1 VPNHLARELILT
13 IPLREDRGLDGNG
26 GPKVRRFRS
35 FLLALGP
42 RLRAFRREHDLT
54 QAEVAR
60 ALGLSDKSTITGW
73 EKGTTVPDGVARE
86 RLVALLDGRLW
97 PEVRRAMVVGEA
109 MPQRWLRAVRWYR
122 RASRERCHREAE
134 GVAIA
139 ARLAQLRDV
148 GTIEDLRQRYA
159 ECDEEWAASTLGRA
173 SADSY
178 RQSGRYRAEDTA
190 HGLRCL
196 EIAEDMILDLRR
208 SLVPQISSVVLERIV
223 LACGV
228 TEAPRDDD

>member
-1 VPNHLARELILT
+1 MPNHLGRELILT
-13 IPLREDRGLDGNG
+13 IPLTEDRGLDGNG

-54 QAEVAR
+54 QGEVAR
-60 ALGLSDKSTITGW
+60 ALGLGDRTALTGW

-86 RLVALLDGRLW
+86 RLIALLDGRLW
-97 PEVRRAMVVGEA
+97 PEVRQAMVVGEA

-122 RASRERCHREAE
+122 RTSRERCHREAE

-139 ARLAQLRDV
+139 ARLARLRDID
-148 GTIEDLRQRYA
+148 TIENLRRRYA
-159 ECDEEWAASTLGRA
+159 DCDEEWAASTLGRA

-190 HGLRCL
+190 HGLRWL
-196 EIAEDMILDLRR
+196 EIAVAMILDLRR
-208 SLVPQISSVVLERIV
+208 SLVPQISSAVLERIA
-223 LACGV
+223 LGCGS
-228 TEAPRDDD
+228 TDALRDDD

>member
-1 VPNHLARELILT
+1 VPNHLGRELILT
-13 IPLREDRGLDGNG
+13 VPLPEDRGLKGDG
-26 GPKVRRFRS
+26 GPEVRRFRS

-54 QAEVAR
+54 QGEVAQ
-60 ALGLSDKSTITGW
+60 ALGLGDRTALTGW

-97 PEVRRAMVVGEA
+97 PDVRRAMVVGEA

-122 RASRERCHREAE
+122 RTSRERCHREAE

-148 GTIEDLRQRYA
+148 STIEDLRRSKSSPLVRKIAQEHGIDITRL
-159 ECDEEWAASTLGRA
+159 EGTGM
-173 SADSY
+173 
-178 RQSGRYRAEDTA
+178 SGRVTKNDILSFIESGAPAPAAPAAA
-190 HGLRCL
+190 HG
-196 EIAEDMILDLRR
+196 RR
-208 SLVPQISSVVLERIV
+208 
-223 LACGV
+223 ADAG
-228 TEAPRDDD
+228 EAVEGG